1 MANTFQNLQY
11 GPGPSVSQFNTN
23 FQSQPLFPQ
32 PQGSTYIINNSA
44 EISTIPMGSGIS
56 TAICISE
63 GLMFLKS
70 LQNGNPI
77 LMAYKIV
84 PYTQEQNNQNVVADK
99 ASEEEIK
106 NLKNRLDELE
116 KKFSGLKNNSGGSL
130 LEYA

>member
-11 GPGPSVSQFNTN
+11 GPGPGVSQFNTN

-99 ASEEEIK
+99 TSEEEIK

-116 KKFSGLKNNSGGSL
+116 KKLSSLKNNSGGSL